1 MENLFS
7 PTYAE
12 ARKRFLAAAGASLAG
27 SYPHPLKG
35 PDGGDLATDI
45 ARLGPTGAGRVLVV
59 ESGTHGAEGFCGS
72 AIQLGLL
79 ESPPPLPDDTAILLV
94 HAINPHGFAWI
105 RRVTEDN
112 VDLNRNFVDF
122 SKPLPENPG
131 YDELADALLPN
142 TWTDASLGAARD
154 ALEAYRAKHGERA
167 FVTGTGGGQYKHPRG
182 LFFGGTKPTWSR
194 ETVARVCRDHL
205 AGVAHA
211 ALIDVHSGLGPYGYG
226 EPLTA
231 LAPGSPEE
239 VRARA
244 WYGDEL
250 RNTQAAN
257 SAYAGTQASILV
269 GYTGGAPWASWTPIG
284 LEYGT
289 RPREDVRRALRHE
302 HWLHAHGDANSP
314 EAPKIKAALKDVFC
328 PDEPE
333 WKRKVIE
340 RGREMVAKALKGLA
354 SV

>member
-1 MENLFS
+1 MNDLFS

-12 ARKRFLAAAGASLAG
+12 ARRRFLDAAGPAVVAT
-27 SYPHPLKG
+27 YPHPLAG
-35 PDGGDLATDI
+35 LDGGPLATDV
-45 ARLGPTGAGRVLVV
+45 ARLGPASARRVLVV

-79 ESPPPLPDDTAILLV
+79 GAPPRLPDDTALLLV

-122 SKPLPENPG
+122 AKPLPENPG
-131 YDELADALLPN
+131 YDELADALLPKL
-142 TWTDASLGAARD
+142 WDAESLALAGRT
-154 ALEAYRAKHGERA
+154 LEAYRAKHGERA
-167 FVTGTGGGQYKHPRG
+167 FVTGSGGGQYRHPHG
-182 LFFGGTKPTWSR
+182 LVYGGDRPTWSR
-194 ETVARVCRDHL
+194 ATVAKICREHL

-211 ALIDVHSGLGPYGYG
+211 ALVDIHSGLGPYGYG

-231 LAPGSPEE
+231 LEPGSPEE
-239 VRARA
+239 ARARA

-250 RNTQAAN
+250 RNTRAAD

-269 GYTGGAPWASWTPIG
+269 GYTQGAPAASWTPIG
-284 LEYGT
+284 LEFGT
-289 RPREDVRRALRHE
+289 RAREDVRRALRHE
-302 HWLHAHGDANSP
+302 HWLFAYGDPNGP
-314 EAPKIKAALKDVFC
+314 EAAAIKAALKDVFC

-333 WKRKVIE
+333 WKKKVWE
-340 RGREMVAKALKGLA
+340 RGREIVGKALGGLA
-354 SV
+354 RA